1 MTTQDNIF
9 PIIIIILG
17 VIAFLYFARNIYW
30 WSIPNEIVMKSH
42 LRTKSLTELEMRFQ
56 EAIKVNVTKAIMVT
70 VFLMLFISTSI
81 FYLTP
86 IYEQQVSYKNLELV
100 RDKEEYQKASDKGK
114 ETIIEQYFD
123 TTNFKNTSKET
134 EIAVKSTI
142 YMFLI
147 PLVILSYIGAV
158 KKVRTTA
165 IYEII
170 NERENHKI

>member
-1 MTTQDNIF
+1 
-9 PIIIIILG
+9 
-17 VIAFLYFARNIYW
+17 
-30 WSIPNEIVMKSH
+30 
-42 LRTKSLTELEMRFQ
+42 MR
-56 EAIKVNVTKAIMVT
+56 
-70 VFLMLFISTSI
+70 
-81 FYLTP
+81 
-86 IYEQQVSYKNLELV
+86 QQVSYKNLELV

-114 ETIIEQYFD
+114 ETIINQYFD